1 MVVKLLPL
9 NKQSASMSIDFVLS
23 AIGRKAPWV
32 LLLLGCLVLGCE
44 KTISETD
51 SRSSQVSLDQAIAFI
66 DSGSYSSALPLLDAS
81 IASGGLSADQYADAL
96 LLRACCHTDSGD
108 LEKAEADLTLV
119 EQGAP
124 NPAKFQLTKGMLLT
138 KQGKK
143 SEAAAAFKLAKQL
156 DPSIK
161 IPK

>member
-1 MVVKLLPL
+1 M

-23 AIGRKAPWV
+23 AIGRKAPWF

-44 KTISETD
+44 KTVSETD